1 MDSITLE
8 NELKK
13 LVPIPLQDS
22 LLDQLDDAMSD
33 AANEISPSS
42 EKIIVAA
49 LDTDLSDLEEGLRR
63 LVPYGVPENLISRL
77 DDAMSRWHEEVP
89 VDEKIVEI
97 SRGVK
102 RGKSSFAGIRSV
114 AAVAILGAVVAIF
127 SSNNFYEPDR
137 VAERIPDLTNGLTTP
152 VVFIPKNA
160 RASVV
165 SAKDHG
171 VVWTKGGQPLRCLEV
186 HVNNKL
192 QFVNERGEKLII
204 EQPKREVTFTPVK
217 FD

>member
-97 SRGVK
+97 NRGVK
-102 RGKSSFAGIRSV
+102 SGKSSFAGIRSV

-127 SSNNFYEPDR
+127 SSNIFYEPDR

>member
-97 SRGVK
+97 NRVVK
-102 RGKSSFAGIRSV
+102 RGKSSFSGIRSV

-127 SSNNFYEPDR
+127 SSNIFY
-137 VAERIPDLTNGLTTP
+137 
-152 VVFIPKNA
+152 
-160 RASVV
+160 
-165 SAKDHG
+165 
-171 VVWTKGGQPLRCLEV
+171 
-186 HVNNKL
+186 
-192 QFVNERGEKLII
+192 
-204 EQPKREVTFTPVK
+204 
-217 FD
+217 

>member
-49 LDTDLSDLEEGLRR
+49 LDTDLSDLEESLRR
-63 LVPYGVPENLISRL
+63 LVPYGVPEHLISRL

-102 RGKSSFAGIRSV
+102 RGKSSFSGIRSV

-127 SSNNFYEPDR
+127 SSNIFYEPDR

>member
-102 RGKSSFAGIRSV
+102 RGKSSFSGIRSV

>member
-42 EKIIVAA
+42 EKIIVAV

-97 SRGVK
+97 NRVVK
-102 RGKSSFAGIRSV
+102 RGKSSFSGIRSV

-127 SSNNFYEPDR
+127 SSNIFYEPDR

>member
-49 LDTDLSDLEEGLRR
+49 LDTDLSDLEESLRR

-102 RGKSSFAGIRSV
+102 RGKSSFSGIRSV

-127 SSNNFYEPDR
+127 SSNIFYEPDR

-160 RASVV
+160 HASVV

>member
-13 LVPIPLQDS
+13 LVPIPLQDC

-102 RGKSSFAGIRSV
+102 RGKSSFSGIRSV

-127 SSNNFYEPDR
+127 SSNIFYEPDR

>member
-102 RGKSSFAGIRSV
+102 RGKSSFSGIRSV

-127 SSNNFYEPDR
+127 SSNIFYEPDR

>member
-102 RGKSSFAGIRSV
+102 RGKSSFSGIRSV

-192 QFVNERGEKLII
+192 QFVNERGERLII

>member
-33 AANEISPSS
+33 AANEISLSS

-97 SRGVK
+97 NRGVK

-127 SSNNFYEPDR
+127 SSNIFYEPDR